1 MRAVNDAVQDRV
13 TERWIRND
21 VVPAGHRHLAGDQQR
36 TLPFT
41 VVNDLQQ
48 VPALL
53 GVQRFGTPVVDD
65 EQAGALE
72 GLPPGRP
79 PPFPPGGG
87 GGAGNRGAPPA
98 GKRGKTPP
106 GPLWGGARSPAMIS
120 RYRSGRRSANVG

>member
-21 VVPAGHRHLAGDQQR
+21 VVPVGHRHLAGDQQR

-65 EQAGALE
+65 EQAGVLE
-72 GLPPGRP
+72 GLPQAPHP
-79 PPFPPGGG
+79 PPPPGGG
-87 GGAGNRGAPPA
+87 GGGKKEWPPA
-98 GKRGKTPP
+98 GKRRRTPP
-106 GPLWGGARSPAMIS
+106 GPLWGGGRSPAMIS
-120 RYRSGRRSANVG
+120 RYRSGRRS

>member
-65 EQAGALE
+65 EQAG
-72 GLPPGRP
+72 GLGGFPPAP
-79 PPFPPGGG
+79 PPPPTPPGGG
-87 GGAGNRGAPPA
+87 GGGQRGAPRREEDGEATPA
-98 GKRGKTPP
+98 R
-106 GPLWGGARSPAMIS
+106 LGAERAAQP
-120 RYRSGRRSANVG
+120 

>member
-21 VVPAGHRHLAGDQQR
+21 VVPVGHRHLAGDQQR

-72 GLPPGRP
+72 VLHQARQ
-79 PPFPPGGG
+79 PPFTPSGGEGGENTWRPGAEEGE
-87 GGAGNRGAPPA
+87 
-98 GKRGKTPP
+98 T
-106 GPLWGGARSPAMIS
+106 
-120 RYRSGRRSANVG
+120 

>member
-53 GVQRFGTPVVDD
+53 GVQRFGPPAVA
-65 EQAGALE
+65 EEKAGALE
-72 GLPPGRP
+72 VLHQARQ
-79 PPFPPGGG
+79 PPFPPSGGEVG
-87 GGAGNRGAPPA
+87 EQTWPPPVEDGEA
-98 GKRGKTPP
+98 
-106 GPLWGGARSPAMIS
+106 I
-120 RYRSGRRSANVG
+120 